1 MAPRASFGRGRAEKA
16 GWQVETSIF
25 GRAVKLQFSPEVE
38 IPLCANR
45 GTYDKSVCQCTC
57 RYAASHT
64 HTFMEADSATQ
75 FFVISVNTEMNDR
88 SCVHMYLHRRT
99 NRHSDTEIDITGT
112 DTHTYI
118 YVRIHTRWRSA
129 RTLTHFLVH
138 TLETVFYMRRPC
150 WAVTRPPTILGD
162 CSTTGFR
169 PSLYLR
175 CVTSHVA
182 PIQ

>member
-1 MAPRASFGRGRAEKA
+1 MVAPRASFGRGRAEKA

-138 TLETVFYMRRPC
+138 TLETVF
-150 WAVTRPPTILGD
+150 
-162 CSTTGFR
+162 
-169 PSLYLR
+169 
-175 CVTSHVA
+175 
-182 PIQ
+182 